1 MKSGKILKKAAVYL
15 LLVFQAVVTIYPL
28 IWMIL
33 SSLKDNVSF
42 FVDPWSLPTEPRFYN
57 YVTAWQEG
65 IQSYML
71 NSILITVLTIGIV
84 IFLS

>member
-1 MKSGKILKKAAVYL
+1 MACIYVILAL
-15 LLVFQAVVTIYPL
+15 QAVITIYPL

-42 FVDPWSLPTEPRFYN
+42 FVDPWSLPKEPRFYN

-65 IQSYML
+65 IQGYML
-71 NSILITVLTIGIV
+71 NSVNDCYCNPDKLCVFFYGSSFPV
-84 IFLS
+84 